1 MLFEI
6 YKINRSHH
14 RPGHGLRFNKHASH
28 KNDEEYGQRLK
39 LDAYMI
45 YGCDFVYK
53 THHCLN
59 LDSCWLT
66 EIIILHEPF
75 FSYGGTFSSSFSLG
89 LSLQSTPVWSGKENI
104 FFWEFF
110 FSYSVLFNSF
120 LVFLQLPYSCQENTR
135 KQFLE
140 VCKFSAQGALRC
152 LLTLSKKPVV

>member
-14 RPGHGLRFNKHASH
+14 RPEHGLRFNKHTSH

-89 LSLQSTPVWSGKENI
+89 LSLQSTPVWSRKENI
-104 FFWEFF
+104 F
-110 FSYSVLFNSF
+110 LGNSF
-120 LVFLQLPYSCQENTR
+120 SLIQFSLIHFLYFSSSLIPVKRILESSSWKFANFLPKGLCDVS
-135 KQFLE
+135 
-140 VCKFSAQGALRC
+140 
-152 LLTLSKKPVV
+152 